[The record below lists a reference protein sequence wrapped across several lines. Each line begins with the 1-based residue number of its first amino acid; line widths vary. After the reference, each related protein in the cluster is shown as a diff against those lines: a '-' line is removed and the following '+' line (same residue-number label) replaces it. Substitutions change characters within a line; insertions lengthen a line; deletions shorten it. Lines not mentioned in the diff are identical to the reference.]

1 MLRWFLGF
9 AFASVAAS
17 IALGY
22 AFWIQQAFEGP
33 AAGMMDLTE
42 PGPLFKYVIVTS
54 AVTILPVMLVGSLTD
69 SALVRLRR
77 QELWA
82 YALAGLIV
90 GAFIGWFL
98 SLTPQ
103 SDDDERSIVAK
114 VWPLALFGLTASSTF
129 WWVVRRKSQSNSGN
143 LGGM

>member
-1 MLRWFLGF
+1 MLRWFLGY

-22 AFWIQQAFEGP
+22 AFWVQQAFEGP
-33 AAGMMDLTE
+33 SVGMMDLTE
-42 PGPLFKYVIVTS
+42 PGPLLKYVVVTS
-54 AVTILPVMLVGSLTD
+54 AVTILPVMLVGSMTD
-69 SALVRLRR
+69 GVLVRLRR

-82 YALAGLIV
+82 YALAGLTV

-98 SLTPQ
+98 GTFTPQ
-103 SDDDERSIVAK
+103 SDDDERSIAAM

-129 WWVVRRKSQSNSGN
+129 WWAVRRKS
-143 LGGM
+143 